1 MKSWGG
7 GVNERHNDG
16 DDSVRAEEEW
26 GRMNQSLCYRE
37 KMYWKRAER

>member
-1 MKSWGG
+1 MKSWGGG

-26 GRMNQSLCYRE
+26 GRMNQTEDWS
-37 KMYWKRAER
+37 

>member
-1 MKSWGG
+1 MNEELGGG

-26 GRMNQSLCYRE
+26 GRMNQTEDWS
-37 KMYWKRAER
+37 